1 VNAIAPAVVK
11 TQFFA
16 SIGERANQ
24 MFKDV
29 AMFAPL
35 RRNQTV
41 EDIANAVAFLAS
53 DGSKDITGQCI
64 QINSGLFML

>member
-1 VNAIAPAVVK
+1 MRVLVNEEAEKHLVAKQLIK
-11 TQFFA
+11 R
-16 SIGERANQ
+16 SIQ
-24 MFKDV
+24 
-29 AMFAPL
+29 P
-35 RRNQTV
+35 